1 MSRKPVL
8 LGATC
13 PAAAV
18 FAFGAVIGALALDN
32 LRLREERDALQTVV
46 DYVSGGLSVDG
57 FGVMPE
63 DEEPE

>member
-1 MSRKPVL
+1 M
-8 LGATC
+8 
-13 PAAAV
+13 

-63 DEEPE
+63 DEEME